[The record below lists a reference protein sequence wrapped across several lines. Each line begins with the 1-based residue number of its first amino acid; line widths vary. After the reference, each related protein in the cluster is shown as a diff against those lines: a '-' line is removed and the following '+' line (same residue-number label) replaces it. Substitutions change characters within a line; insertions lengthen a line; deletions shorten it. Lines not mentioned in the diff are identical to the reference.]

1 MRAFIISS
9 KVEHIFDLTKRL
21 ISAHK
26 SSIGLRSGD
35 WAWAFSY
42 LKIWFVFKF
51 KSEIHKS
58 LYCLIIFYYKLP
70 INIFQ
75 SACLSILLYG
85 CESWIIDKK
94 LEQSLNSYSTSC
106 FRIMLNIK
114 RLDKI
119 SNEEIYTK
127 IGITPLVHQIQRR
140 QLKYVGHC
148 LRKDKNE
155 LINKYVLYK
164 PEDRLGKRG
173 KGRARLMYPEYIGE
187 LINDESPPSIDD
199 IREAAK
205 DRKEWR
211 KKVVDVCKPKLFAVD
226 WWWWMIG

>member
-1 MRAFIISS
+1 
-9 KVEHIFDLTKRL
+9 
-21 ISAHK
+21 
-26 SSIGLRSGD
+26 
-35 WAWAFSY
+35 
-42 LKIWFVFKF
+42 
-51 KSEIHKS
+51 
-58 LYCLIIFYYKLP
+58 
-70 INIFQ
+70 
-75 SACLSILLYG
+75 
-85 CESWIIDKK
+85 
-94 LEQSLNSYSTSC
+94 
-106 FRIMLNIK
+106 MLNIK

-164 PEDRLGKRG
+164 AEDRLGKLG
-173 KGRARLMYPEYIGE
+173 KGRARLMYAEYIGE

-226 WWWWMIG
+226 